1 MTEKNQQKKKKEP
14 KEPPSGLK
22 KWAVLSGIGFQ
33 MGATIFV
40 CAWIGK
46 KLDSKYN
53 PSEKDWFTIGF
64 VLFGVFASLYIV
76 LKQLKNLNK

>member
-1 MTEKNQQKKKKEP
+1 MKNEKKSRLRN
-14 KEPPSGLK
+14 
-22 KWAVLSGIGFQ
+22 WAVLSGIGFQ

-46 KLDSKYN
+46 KLDERF
-53 PSEKDWFTIGF
+53 PSNKNWFTIGL

-76 LKQLKNLNK
+76 LKQLKNINK